1 MRASFLRK
9 YRHGGRGDTGLVHVA
24 ALPTDLLIFY
34 MRTCFAMTYL
44 ERLTATGMN
53 PECAREAVFWYMA
66 QGDDNGLE
74 RYVTEVEEHNRHVDT
89 LQSESRWA
97 QCR

>member
-1 MRASFLRK
+1 
-9 YRHGGRGDTGLVHVA
+9 
-24 ALPTDLLIFY
+24 
-34 MRTCFAMTYL
+34 MTYL

-89 LQSESRWA
+89 LQSKSRWA